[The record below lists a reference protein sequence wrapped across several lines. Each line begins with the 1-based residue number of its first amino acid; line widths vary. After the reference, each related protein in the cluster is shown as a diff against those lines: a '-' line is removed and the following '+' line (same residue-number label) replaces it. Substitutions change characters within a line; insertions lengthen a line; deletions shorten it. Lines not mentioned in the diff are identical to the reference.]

1 MCYFTEQFIGQKMPD
16 KINTI
21 TYAAIEVGQKAT
33 VERTVEDKDI
43 LLFAAA
49 SGDNNPI
56 HLNADYAAATSFKQP
71 IAHGMLSGAFIS
83 AAMACHLPGPGSV
96 YLTQSLEFLRPVYAG
111 DTLRVEIE
119 VLEKLP
125 KNQIRLATRIFNQRN
140 KRIVTGEA
148 TALLPDESQQV
159 VMAKL
164 PKVTIG

>member
-1 MCYFTEQFIGQKMPD
+1 MPD

-33 VERTVEDKDI
+33 IERTVEDKDI
-43 LLFAAA
+43 LLFAAV

-56 HLNADYAAATSFKQP
+56 HLNADYAATTNFKQP

-83 AAMACHLPGPGSV
+83 AVMACHLPGPGSI
-96 YLTQSLEFLRPVYAG
+96 YLTQSLEFLRPVFIG
-111 DTLRVEIE
+111 DKLTIEIE

-125 KNQIRLATRIFNQRN
+125 KNKIRLATCIYNQRN
-140 KRIVTGEA
+140 KRVVAGEA
-148 TALLPDESQQV
+148 TALLADESQPV
-159 VMAKL
+159 IMAEL